1 MSARRVQDLLA
12 SNNVSYRAIKH
23 NPVFTAQEVAQSTHV
38 PGKYMAKTL
47 VVCID
52 GHLALAVV
60 PATKRL
66 DLTLLRSQ
74 AAAKEVRLADESE
87 FEECFGECEVGTAPP
102 FGNLFGIR
110 TFVDLGMA
118 MQEEIAFNAGTHTD
132 VIIMRFCDFS
142 ELVKPLMVQI
152 AIEGPSVRRMEPVRV
167 PARPA
172 ARTKTAIPQL
182 QWSQSDETTPQ
193 EGWSEHIQHAGAD

>member
-1 MSARRVQDLLA
+1 MAARRVHDLLA
-12 SNNVSYRAIKH
+12 SNNLSYRAIKH
-23 NPVFTAQEVAQSTHV
+23 DPAFTAQEIAQSTHV
-38 PGKYMAKTL
+38 PGKYLAKTL
-47 VVCID
+47 VVWID

-87 FEECFGECEVGTAPP
+87 FEECFGECEVGSAPP

-132 VIIMRFCDFS
+132 VVIMRFCDYS
-142 ELVKPLMVQI
+142 VLVKPLMVQI
-152 AIEGPSVRRMEPVRV
+152 ATEGLAARRVEPRA

-172 ARTKTAIPQL
+172 ARARTPVPQL

-193 EGWSEHIQHAGAD
+193 EGWSERIQHAGAD

>member
-1 MSARRVQDLLA
+1 MSARRIQDLLA
-12 SNNVSYRAIKH
+12 SNNASYRAIKH
-23 NPVFTAQEVAQSTHV
+23 DPAFTAQEVAQSTHV

-87 FEECFGECEVGTAPP
+87 FEECFGDCEVGTAPP

-110 TFVDLGMA
+110 TFVDVGMA

-132 VIIMRFCDFS
+132 VVIMRFADYS
-142 ELVKPLMVQI
+142 ALVKPLMVQI
-152 AIEGPSVRRMEPVRV
+152 AVEGPAVRRLEPARA

-172 ARTKTAIPQL
+172 ARAKTATPQL

-193 EGWSEHIQHAGAD
+193 DGWSERIQHAGAD